1 MLRRDLRGISNA
13 LGGLLCF
20 WVGLLVAV
28 LLVVLVARPASAQQA
43 EADVFVTQAVVAYEE
58 KRYDEAL
65 AALRQALELNPN
77 NVDALYYT
85 GLVRVALGRLDEAT
99 EALEQARTRD
109 PKDEAILFQLGVV
122 YFSLGKYDQAQPL
135 LEQVFDVKSQLESLG
150 YYVGFM
156 RYRKKDYQGALR
168 AFRAGTTTDPNIQQ
182 LTRFYTGLA
191 LGILGLPERAAAEI
205 EEALRLQPASPLTGP
220 AERLREAVTTAREKE
235 RRFRVEARLGG
246 FWDDNVSVIPKK
258 SDDPLAQTL
267 RQRKHESPGWLSA
280 LRLDYSFLRVGSL
293 EATATYSFFTTQNNE
308 LPAFNIVNYLGGLGV
323 TYRGTTGGAL
333 PFVSELPY
341 QLSLQYAYD
350 YLTLRTPR
358 CDGDCEFVQRHTV
371 APVVT
376 LVENANNLS
385 ALQLRYQN
393 KEFSH
398 DTNIPLEE
406 KRDANNWMAGLLHI
420 LRFEG
425 DKHLLK
431 LGYQWDFDNTER
443 GKRRVRLEDGFPIH
457 IQGRNFSYLGHRVLA
472 GGQYTPPW
480 NWLPWD
486 WLRKH
491 LEGLRLRYDFD
502 VHLRDYQHKNTILPT
517 TAPGTTA
524 RFDTEY
530 THIVGFSLPLRIPLR
545 KTLWEDSSFSLAG
558 EYQHS
563 DARSNLAVFD
573 FTRNVVSVFLVWS
586 Y

>member
-1 MLRRDLRGISNA
+1 
-13 LGGLLCF
+13 
-20 WVGLLVAV
+20 VAG

-43 EADVFVTQAVVAYEE
+43 EADVFVAQAVVAYEE

-65 AALRQALELNPN
+65 AALRQALELNPD

-85 GLVRVALGRLDEAT
+85 GLVRVALGRLDEAA

-135 LEQVFDVKSQLESLG
+135 LEQVFDVKPQLESLG

-168 AFRAGTTTDPNIQQ
+168 AFRAGTSTDPNIQQ

-220 AERLREAVTTAREKE
+220 AERLREAVTTARQKE

-246 FWDDNVSVIPKK
+246 FFDDNVAVIPNKG
-258 SDDPLAQTL
+258 DDPLVLIL
-267 RQRKHESPGWLSA
+267 RRRATSSAATTKHESPGWLGA
-280 LRLDYSFLRVGSL
+280 LRLDYTFLRTTLRDNPL
-293 EATATYSFFTTQNNE
+293 EATATYSFFTTQNSD

-333 PFVSELPY
+333 PVVRELPY
-341 QLSLQYAYD
+341 QLSLQYVYD

-371 APVVT
+371 VPAVT
-376 LVENANNLS
+376 LVENANNLT
-385 ALQLRYQN
+385 ALQLRYQH

-398 DTNIPLEE
+398 DTNIPREE
-406 KRDANNWMAGLLHI
+406 KRDADNWMIGLLHI

-431 LGYQWDFDNTER
+431 LGYQWDFDDTEASNR
-443 GKRRVRLEDGFPIH
+443 T
-457 IQGRNFSYLGHRVLA
+457 GRNFSYFGNRVLA

-491 LEGLRLRYDFD
+491 LEGVRLKYDFD
-502 VHLRDYQHKNTILPT
+502 VHLRNYLHKNTILPT
-517 TAPGTTA
+517 TAPRTTA
-524 RFDTEY
+524 RIDTEY
-530 THIVGFSLPLRIPLR
+530 THIVGFSLPLPNPLP
-545 KTLWEDSSFSLAG
+545 KTLLEGSSFSLAG
-558 EYQHS
+558 EYQRS
-563 DARSNLAVFD
+563 DARSNLDVFD
-573 FTRNVVSVFLVWS
+573 FTRNVVSVSLVWRS
-586 Y
+586 EERRVGKECRSRWSAYH